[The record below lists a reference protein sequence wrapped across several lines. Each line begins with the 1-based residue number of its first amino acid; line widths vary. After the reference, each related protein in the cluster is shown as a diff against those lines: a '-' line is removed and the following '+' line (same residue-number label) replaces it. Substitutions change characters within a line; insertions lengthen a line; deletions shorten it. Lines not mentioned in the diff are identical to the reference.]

1 MKHLPPPD
9 EERSLSAQFTGSF
22 QRAFTFTF
30 VLTVT
35 TLAVLGVVFIRATRR
50 LRLQKEREK
59 NIIDVEVV
67 DPDSGPGVPR

>member
-1 MKHLPPPD
+1 VKRLPPPD
-9 EERSLSAQFTGSF
+9 EEQPLSAQFAGNF

-35 TLAVLGVVFIRATRR
+35 TLAVLGVVFVRAARR
-50 LRLQKEREK
+50 LRLQKERGK

-67 DPDSGPGVPR
+67 EVDPQ